1 MLHDRYSRK
10 GISLV
15 IALLI
20 VGCFVAALA
29 AGLPSPEPI
38 TSAAL
43 GPDWQCSRVAFVLT
57 TCSRVARAVP
67 VSVDAADKKPCPDPS
82 STSAI
87 GRPASE

>member
-1 MLHDRYSRK
+1 MLHDRYIRK

-20 VGCFVAALA
+20 VGCVVAVFA
-29 AGLPSPEPI
+29 AGLPSPEPV

-43 GPDWQCSRVAFVLT
+43 GPEWQCSRVAFVLT
-57 TCSRVARAVP
+57 TCSRIARAVP
-67 VSVDAADKKPCPDPS
+67 VSVGAADKKPCPDPS
-82 STSAI
+82 TSAI